1 MQPTTRSSKQPL
13 GGIRRDWRRRF
24 LRFYVP
30 LALASALV
38 LVLFIK
44 LPSFDRSAYPALDMH
59 SSGPFPQAADMDME
73 DMEMDDGGDGAEQMD
88 DGGDGAEQMDD
99 GNHGGD
105 EPDRTGGHS

>member
-1 MQPTTRSSKQPL
+1 MQPATRSSKQPL
-13 GGIRRDWRRRF
+13 GGISRAWRHRV
-24 LRFYVP
+24 LRFHVP

-38 LVLFIK
+38 FVLFIT

-73 DMEMDDGGDGAEQMD
+73 DMEMV

>member
-24 LRFYVP
+24 LRFHVP

-38 LVLFIK
+38 FVLFIT

-73 DMEMDDGGDGAEQMD
+73 DMDDGR
-88 DGGDGAEQMDD
+88 DGAEQMDD